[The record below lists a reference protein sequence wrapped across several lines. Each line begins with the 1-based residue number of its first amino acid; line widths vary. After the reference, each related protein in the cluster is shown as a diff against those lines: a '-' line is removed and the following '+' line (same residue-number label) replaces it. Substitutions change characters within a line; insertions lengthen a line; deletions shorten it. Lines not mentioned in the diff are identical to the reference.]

1 MTKKVNATISDN
13 RGIFFFIFN
22 LRAPLDVV
30 QNNNEIT
37 DMITEYINSSN
48 QANNS

>member
-1 MTKKVNATISDN
+1 MQRFQIIE
-13 RGIFFFIFN
+13 GFFFIFN